1 MSDYERGQWDM
12 FLLISS
18 TWWGKQYYFRQ
29 EVKGSKENIVY
40 SRDSGQYMTVDAA
53 YSEFL
58 KRMGDDSE

>member
-1 MSDYERGQWDM
+1 M